1 MTTLIFP
8 CCVPDGAAYAEA
20 ARARGEP
27 VVAASSLAYD
37 ATAPLFPAW
46 MRLPS
51 VYEPEF
57 PAALRAVIKAHGI
70 TRIFAPV
77 SGAHWVLQRMIR
89 GGELDLT
96 LVGEMPIAQHAREH
110 ALLMTRATQAQAL
123 IEQISR
129 GRSPLA
135 RLEVAATL
143 RNVMSFFGESNEEKI
158 AAMMAVFAHAPKGDV
173 VEIGVLTGRSAS
185 VLEMMARRHATGAVL
200 AIDPWTHATSV
211 QKESP
216 AELQRMVD
224 VWDANLPFETFRLQ
238 LLPIARPGQF
248 NYLRM
253 TSAEALP
260 LYVSGQVPASAEFGA
275 VGYTGRIAILHI
287 DGNHDHAAV
296 LEDTQLWLPRLLP
309 GGWLILDDY
318 VWMHGDGPQRV
329 GDALLRDRV
338 SEITRA
344 FVCGKALF
352 VQFGAA

>member
-1 MTTLIFP
+1 VTTLIFP
-8 CCVPDGAAYAEA
+8 CCVPDGIAYGEA
-20 ARARGEP
+20 ARARGEA

-46 MRLPS
+46 LRLPS

-57 PAALRAVIKAHGI
+57 LVELRSVVAAHGI

-89 GGELDLT
+89 QGELDLT
-96 LVGEMPIAQHAREH
+96 LLGEMPILQHAREQ
-110 ALLMTRATQAQAL
+110 AQLMDRAMAAQAL
-123 IEQISR
+123 IAGIISR
-129 GRSPLA
+129 RSSLT
-135 RLEVAATL
+135 RLDVAATL

-158 AAMMAVFAHAPKGDV
+158 AAMMAIFADAPGGDV

-185 VLEMMARRHATGAVL
+185 VLEMMARYHDTGAVL
-200 AIDPWTHATSV
+200 AIDPWSHATSV

-224 VWDANLPFETFRLQ
+224 VWDDDVPFETFLLQ
-238 LLPIARPGQF
+238 LLPIARKSRF

-253 TSAEALP
+253 TSTEAHP
-260 LYVSGQVPASAEFGA
+260 LYAAGRVPASAEFGA
-275 VGYTGRIAILHI
+275 AKYVGQIAVLHI

-296 LEDTQLWLPRLLP
+296 QEDTRVWLPHLRAD
-309 GGWLILDDY
+309 GWLILDDY

-329 GDALLRDRV
+329 GDALLAEHAGRIRN
-338 SEITRA
+338 A

-352 VQFGAA
+352 VQFGGA